1 MDREKGGRDGR
12 VERGEG
18 WMVERGEGGMERKI
32 KMCNFPSG
40 NFLKVRL
47 GLGVASCYGGER
59 ALWLEWIR
67 GA

>member
-1 MDREKGGRDGR
+1 
-12 VERGEG
+12 
-18 WMVERGEGGMERKI
+18 MVERGEGGMERKI

-59 ALWLEWIR
+59 ALGLEWIR